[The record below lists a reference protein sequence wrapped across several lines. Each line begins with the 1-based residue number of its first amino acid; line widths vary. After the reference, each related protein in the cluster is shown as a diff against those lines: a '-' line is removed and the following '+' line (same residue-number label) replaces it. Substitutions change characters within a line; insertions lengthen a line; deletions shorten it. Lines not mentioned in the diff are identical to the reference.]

1 MVTEEDTPS
10 ATDPSVE
17 LDAEEASM
25 PDETAV
31 RPYPGR
37 VPSQSAVVVWG
48 RRIGITALLVLAV
61 FILVKGT
68 QRAETSLDVI
78 DSNPVIVDQAPLPG
92 SIVLYQIELGV
103 ELAVG
108 YDGRLVVNGIEVPED
123 QLQGAVDPSTLSP
136 ADLARYGIRP
146 NGRNRLFFNPGP
158 GKAIDELPQGVNSVT
173 VYYHRDRQPE
183 VDQGSVTW
191 TFTVQ

>member
-1 MVTEEDTPS
+1 MVIEEDTPS
-10 ATDPSVE
+10 TTGPSVD
-17 LDAEEASM
+17 LDAEEAST
-25 PDETAV
+25 PDETVV

-37 VPSQSAVVVWG
+37 VPSQSPAVVWG

-78 DSNPVIVDQAPLPG
+78 DRNPVIVNQSPLPG
-92 SIVLYQIELGV
+92 SIVLYQTELGV

-108 YDGRLVVNGIEVPED
+108 YDGRLVVNGIDVPED
-123 QLQGAVDPSTLSP
+123 ELQGAVDPSTLTP
-136 ADLARYGIRP
+136 EELARYGVRP

-173 VYYHRDRQPE
+173 VYYHRDRQPD
-183 VDQGSVTW
+183 VDTGSVTW
-191 TFTVQ
+191 TFTVK